1 MQILNHPDLVLV
13 PYHLHPVTLPQQY
26 QSIVA
31 YTCLNWYPR
40 TVLNSFTTNPPLQK
54 KNIGQRSQNHPQCF
68 SMGHQEPASASAPWT
83 KQVNSDFF
91 SGSMDRARSPENNAA
106 SASKVPG
113 SKSDSHLAKALW
125 VFAKRFRAFG
135 KVETSCANDW
145 ENDQWNV
152 NLITVICKYD

>member
-1 MQILNHPDLVLV
+1 MQIPNHPDLVLV

-31 YTCLNWYPR
+31 YTCLNWYSR
-40 TVLNSFTTNPPLQK
+40 TVLNSFTIPTPPLKKK
-54 KNIGQRSQNHPQCF
+54 KNIGQRSQNHR
-68 SMGHQEPASASAPWT
+68 ANVSAWATKSRQRSAPWT

-113 SKSDSHLAKALW
+113 SKSDSHLAKLSAVGFRETL
-125 VFAKRFRAFG
+125 KRAFG

-145 ENDQWNV
+145 ENNQWNV
-152 NLITVICKYD
+152 NL